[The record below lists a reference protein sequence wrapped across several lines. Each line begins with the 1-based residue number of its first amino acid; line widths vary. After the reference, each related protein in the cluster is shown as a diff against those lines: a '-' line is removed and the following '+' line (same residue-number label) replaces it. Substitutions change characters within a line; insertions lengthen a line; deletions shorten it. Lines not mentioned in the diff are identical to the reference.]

1 MEMTFGNAHDI
12 WRRVVSGDNS
22 LTEEEV
28 MIAAKWFEGFIPKL
42 SDKASQS
49 KQELE
54 DAIQAQNAIEKK
66 TFMDFNGQKKKL
78 KDISEQQTYK
88 GRQRLFSAAR
98 YTK

>member
-66 TFMDFNGQKKKL
+66 SKAAEADQRQLDDFIRKYNDL
-78 KDISEQQTYK
+78 ISWLNSN
-88 GRQRLFSAAR
+88 R
-98 YTK
+98 